1 MEIFNEKIFRNFY
14 EKSMEQSWNFKRFA
28 TFVSNLYDSIVIRKL
43 VEPCHSQQIS
53 CTPPSLFDQILIR
66 FWNPAWHEMCHTGAM
81 LIYVTFLE
89 PEICNLL
96 FLHFSCIFLW
106 LVKCIYASLIYFSS
120 GWAQVWQATVNRT
133 YQGYRKFVGGNS
145 EKIRNCWNLSLI
157 FYVTFLYNFLLS
169 LEKHVGISHCY
180 NNGFGEPC
188 L

>member
-1 MEIFNEKIFRNFY
+1 MP
-14 EKSMEQSWNFKRFA
+14 FA
-28 TFVSNLYDSIVIRKL
+28 ADFLHPSFTFWSD
-43 VEPCHSQQIS
+43 
-53 CTPPSLFDQILIR
+53 FDQILEPSLAR
-66 FWNPAWHEMCHTGAM
+66 NVSHWC
-81 LIYVTFLE
+81 YVDLCYIFGTR
-89 PEICNLL
+89 NLQFIVL
-96 FLHFSCIFLW
+96 AFFLHFSCIFLW